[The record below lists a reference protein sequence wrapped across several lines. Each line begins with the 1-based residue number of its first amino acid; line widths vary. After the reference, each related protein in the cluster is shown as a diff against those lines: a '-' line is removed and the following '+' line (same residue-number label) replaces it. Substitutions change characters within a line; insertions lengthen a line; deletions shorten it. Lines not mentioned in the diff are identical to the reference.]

1 MENNQNMPPRPS
13 NYMVL
18 AILSTIF
25 CCIPTGI
32 ASIIYAS
39 KVNEH
44 YARGDY
50 AEAQNASKNAKL
62 WGLIGVGACAL
73 FLVIYFVIFGFAIL
87 GGLASGGRY

>member
-1 MENNQNMPPRPS
+1 MENNQNMPPKPN

-25 CCIPTGI
+25 CCIATGI

-39 KVNEH
+39 KVNEN

-50 AEAQNASKNAKL
+50 AEAEKASKNARL
-62 WGLIGVGACAL
+62 WAFVGIGFSLLIWI
-73 FLVIYFVIFGFAIL
+73 IYFAIFGFAIL
-87 GGLASGGRY
+87 GGLANAGSY

>member
-1 MENNQNMPPRPS
+1 MENNQNMPPKPN

-25 CCIPTGI
+25 CCIATWI

-50 AEAQNASKNAKL
+50 AEAESASKNAKM
-62 WGLIGVGACAL
+62 WGLIGVGAAAL
-73 FLVIYFVIFGFAIL
+73 IWIVYFAFFGFAIL
-87 GGLASGGRY
+87 GGLANANY

>member
-1 MENNQNMPPRPS
+1 MENNQNMPPKPS

-25 CCIPTGI
+25 CCLATGI

-44 YARGDY
+44 YAKGDY
-50 AEAQNASKNAKL
+50 AEAEKASKNAKM
-62 WGLIGVGACAL
+62 WGLIGVGLSAL
-73 FLVIYFVIFGFAIL
+73 IWIIYVAIFGFAFL
-87 GGLASGGRY
+87 GALTNAGSY

>member
-1 MENNQNMPPRPS
+1 MENNQNMPPKPS

-18 AILSTIF
+18 AILSTLF

-44 YARGDY
+44 YARSEY
-50 AEAQNASKNAKL
+50 AEAETASKNAKM
-62 WGLIGVGACAL
+62 WGLIGVGAAAL
-73 FLVIYFVIFGFAIL
+73 IWIVYFVFFGFAIL
-87 GGLASGGRY
+87 GGLANANY